1 MKTKPHFLAAV
12 FVASFHL
19 AVFAAEPNPLTVP
32 LATEKPLYLNIDASV
47 HQRIA
52 DLVPRL
58 TLEEIGAS
66 STDIRATAGLQV
78 TTGSVGEKCPPIA
91 SVK

>member
-12 FVASFHL
+12 SVASIHL
-19 AVFAAEPNPLTVP
+19 AVFAVEPNPLTVP
-32 LATEKPLYLNIDASV
+32 LATEKPLYLNTDASV
-47 HQRIA
+47 DQRVA
-52 DLVPRL
+52 DLVSRL

-78 TTGSVGEKCPPIA
+78 ATVGVGEKCPPIA